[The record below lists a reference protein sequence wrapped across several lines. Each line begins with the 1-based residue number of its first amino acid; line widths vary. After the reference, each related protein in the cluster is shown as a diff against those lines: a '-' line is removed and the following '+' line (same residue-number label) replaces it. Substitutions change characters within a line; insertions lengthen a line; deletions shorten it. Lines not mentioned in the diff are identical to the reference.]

1 MIVIAIDGPA
11 ASGKS
16 TTARLVAQEMGF
28 LHLDTG
34 AMYRAVTLAC
44 MQAGIPPE
52 ESDRLAKLL
61 ATLEIQF
68 QPEAEGGQS
77 VRLNGSLVTEDIR
90 RPDVTRQVSAYSALP
105 GVRDSMVKLQR
116 QIGQEHDVVCEGRDI
131 GTQVFPD
138 AQFKFYLVADL
149 KVRAQRRFEEQL
161 RKGLKP
167 SLETIIAEL
176 EKRDREDTLREHSP
190 LKQADDA
197 VAVDTTTLTIPAQ
210 VEFALSKIQAGR
222 EKVDQTHRTK
232 ETWTSQ

>member
-1 MIVIAIDGPA
+1 MTVVAIDGPA

-16 TTARLVAQEMGF
+16 TTAQLVAQEMGF

-44 MQAGIPPE
+44 MQAELPPE
-52 ESDRLAKLL
+52 DSPRMAKLL
-61 ATLEIQF
+61 AALDIRF

-77 VRLNGSLVTEDIR
+77 VLLNGSLVTEDIR

-105 GVRDSMVKLQR
+105 RVRESMVKLQR

-149 KVRAQRRFEEQL
+149 KVRAKRRFEELGRQ
-161 RKGLKP
+161 GLQP
-167 SLETIIAEL
+167 SLEAIMVNL

-190 LKQADDA
+190 LRQAADA

-210 VEFALSKIQAGR
+210 VKFVLSKIKAGR
-222 EKVDQTHRTK
+222 E
-232 ETWTSQ
+232 